1 MSLECPNCSEKFND
15 DENLIPKI
23 LKCGDT
29 ICIKCLKELS
39 ENEEITCPICSKK
52 TNQKIEDTPTNKY
65 AIQLRKSTFCDNC
78 TNEYSNTFNGERIPK
93 VLKCGDTFCLQCIN
107 SLSKNDIIIC
117 PFCKIESDVN
127 VKDMPVNKLIIDSVG
142 HSNININYLP
152 DKKIEIKDLSYQYSI
167 GLMGESNG
175 GKTSISHYFHTG
187 QPFEG
192 RPLSTVGFDY
202 HFKYITIDKDIVKVT
217 LLDTAGQERFGSMS
231 AGCLRGVHGL
241 LLVFALTINPD
252 DNLYFKWKS
261 SNGEEKKEIEEE
273 FTQKKFKTL
282 EFWLEQFYQ
291 FNQQEKRII
300 YLIGNKVDDINNRDI
315 QKKDAQK
322 FAKEHE
328 LTYFETSA
336 KTGENI
342 NNVFENLIIE
352 LIKLYPK
359 KIERRG
365 TKLKIKKHKKKYF
378 C

>member
-175 GKTSISHYFHTG
+175 GKTCITHYFHTG
-187 QPFEG
+187 ES
-192 RPLSTVGFDY
+192 LVNSAISTIGFDY
-202 HFKYITIDKDIVKVT
+202 YYKYISINKKLVKVS
-217 LLDTAGQERFGSMS
+217 LLDTAGQERFGSIS
-231 AGCLRGVHGL
+231 AGALRGVHGL
-241 LLVFALTINPD
+241 LLVFALTLNAHQP
-252 DNLYFKWKS
+252 NYEKWKS
-261 SNGEEKKEIEEE
+261 LKGEEKKAFEEE
-273 FTQKKFKTL
+273 FT
-282 EFWLEQFYQ
+282 
-291 FNQQEKRII
+291 
-300 YLIGNKVDDINNRDI
+300 
-315 QKKDAQK
+315 
-322 FAKEHE
+322 
-328 LTYFETSA
+328 
-336 KTGENI
+336 
-342 NNVFENLIIE
+342 
-352 LIKLYPK
+352 
-359 KIERRG
+359 
-365 TKLKIKKHKKKYF
+365 KKKN
-378 C
+378 CSA